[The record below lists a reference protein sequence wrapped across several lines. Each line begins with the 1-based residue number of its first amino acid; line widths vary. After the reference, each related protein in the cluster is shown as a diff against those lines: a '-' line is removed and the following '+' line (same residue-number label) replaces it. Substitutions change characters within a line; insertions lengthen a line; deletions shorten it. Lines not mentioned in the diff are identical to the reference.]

1 MTLQNLKSNPAL
13 LSVSFDSLLRSMGA
27 GPNVFPERISSPAR
41 LLQRM
46 IGYPDLSSHRRGDV
60 FPGGKCGFPF
70 SCGSS
75 SCHGSVK
82 LQGRNTSTSLNLIT
96 SGFRNVSSVT
106 SKEAPMRTTVVNP
119 CRHAWQGAT
128 KTVPV
133 STIFYKTLNR
143 EDHLLLLL

>member
-13 LSVSFDSLLRSMGA
+13 LSVSFDSLLRSTGA
-27 GPNVFPERISSPAR
+27 GPNVFPERISSPTS
-41 LLQRM
+41 L
-46 IGYPDLSSHRRGDV
+46 YPMSSHRRGDV

-70 SCGSS
+70 YSCGSS
-75 SCHGSVK
+75 SVK

-96 SGFRNVSSVT
+96 SSFRNVRSVT
-106 SKEAPMRTTVVNP
+106 SKEAPMQTKVVNP
-119 CRHAWQGAT
+119 SRHAWQGAT

-133 STIFYKTLNR
+133 SIIFYKTLNR